1 MQNIQGRRNRKNPKS
16 STRAVLLLPPASKTK
31 RCWCSPCDWF
41 VCLGDATP
49 VALICPSLKGL
60 PEASTLHRRQL
71 SLIFLPSPTVKVSSP
86 FLPLFLLPGGFQ
98 SQDPWL
104 IQVLLLLSSQNVFM
118 TRLDPFGL
126 VTAPLL
132 LLLTQQET
140 FKWQI

>member
-1 MQNIQGRRNRKNPKS
+1 M
-16 STRAVLLLPPASKTK
+16 
-31 RCWCSPCDWF
+31 
-41 VCLGDATP
+41 CLGDATP

-60 PEASTLHRRQL
+60 PEASTLHCRQL

-126 VTAPLL
+126 VTAPLVAPYTTRDIQVTNL
-132 LLLTQQET
+132 NLT
-140 FKWQI
+140 FRSFYPNPGKIHNI